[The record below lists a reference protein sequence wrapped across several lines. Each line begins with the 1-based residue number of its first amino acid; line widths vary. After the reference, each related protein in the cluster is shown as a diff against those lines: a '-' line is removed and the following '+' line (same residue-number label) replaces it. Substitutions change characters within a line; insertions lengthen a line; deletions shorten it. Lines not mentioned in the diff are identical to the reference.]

1 MRAAF
6 ILAAMIAFAPA
17 AAQAH
22 AAVRE
27 ATPAANSTVRGSPA
41 EIRIRFTK
49 EIAEGSTITVTGP
62 TGRVENGKPL
72 VEPYVM
78 RIGLKPLVAGKYT
91 VQWHAMSADGH
102 ETDGR
107 YTFTVSIPSA
117 P

>member
-1 MRAAF
+1 
-6 ILAAMIAFAPA
+6 
-17 AAQAH
+17 
-22 AAVRE
+22 
-27 ATPAANSTVRGSPA
+27 
-41 EIRIRFTK
+41 
-49 EIAEGSTITVTGP
+49 
-62 TGRVENGKPL
+62 VENGKPL